1 MQVSGE
7 HPSRSGDRCRDAEA
21 RIVYRDG
28 SRQSM
33 KPPPGNGEA
42 PGAARIQRTDVELH
56 GYLTF
61 RPSQKLFAAVL

>member
-1 MQVSGE
+1 
-7 HPSRSGDRCRDAEA
+7 
-21 RIVYRDG
+21 
-28 SRQSM
+28 M